1 MEMRVK
7 ARVARRTGAL
17 SAAVVTTLAVGLGQS
32 AVPAANAAPHND
44 KTSQPTSSA
53 NSATRATSGSAVR
66 DKGFY
71 DARSGGTTAAKNH
84 LYTKAGIASS
94 RAATDKLR
102 ESLGKQAVVE
112 MDGLT
117 GTARQVA
124 RLNGFLTGKSS
135 APATKVAM
143 GFVRS
148 HLPALGLR
156 SADLKTFRLSNHWV
170 DVAGIHHISW
180 TQRVGGVQVFG
191 NGLKA
196 NVTRDGR
203 LLSLG
208 GSPVA
213 RLRISTASVAKVGT
227 PVRSRAAAIA
237 AARRDVGEKTLKAGS
252 ADYAR
257 RVLFATPAGLRR
269 AWEAVTMSAFRPMQ
283 TVVDARD
290 GRVLYR
296 RDLSSDAYGSSPAHV
311 TAPWMARAAARQAA
325 AGGAAAKAAAKG
337 KGSTGLAFEYFPGH
351 KPGGVAQPVNYTKR
365 GWLSGKAK
373 ILYGNNSHTFSDV
386 NDDNKPNPSEEVPAK
401 SPHKWNYRLKPF
413 HLTAHGFD
421 AFCDNPWPCSWNP
434 NKPFSWRVNREQNAA
449 QVFFFVNNWHDHL
462 KAAPIGFT
470 EAAGNF
476 QRKNYSGNGVGH
488 DAVMTNTDDGANTD
502 HGLPDGNHVDNANMS
517 TPPDGHAPRMQMY
530 LQHVPGTRYPG
541 GDPFSPTNVGD
552 EADTVYHEYTHG
564 LSNRLV
570 VDADGNSTL
579 GGVQAGSMG
588 EAWSD
593 WYAMDYLV
601 AKKLEK
607 DAPNVIDLYIFQY
620 DGEGVFFDRTEP
632 MDCKVG
638 VSKPRCTGGT
648 TGRTEGYTYGDYGNV
663 IGFPEVHSD
672 GEIWAQTLWD
682 LRQKIGSKTSESL
695 VTRAMSIAA
704 DNPSFLDMR
713 NAILLADMATT
724 GGDRQHAIWKVFANR
739 GMGYFAGSLG
749 GDDTAPGA
757 DFSMPPTGNDTGR
770 ITGTITDSQT
780 GDPIEGAVVTV
791 AFQGSP
797 FVTNPSDTT
806 GVSGTFN
813 IGPIPRGTY
822 PKVTFSAPGYDTVTR
837 AVTLDQQNVASDAA
851 LDRDWAS
858 SAGGAELIDFTGPD
872 FGQFCGPVA
881 MIDQSS
887 AFGWSTTS
895 DLVDGQVGPDTPKQI
910 TVQLPNPVDI
920 SSITLLPMANCG
932 DGQSASTGSYHIE
945 VSTDGTTYNTVA
957 SDDLTFD
964 EVTQLQTPTLTGS
977 TDGIEFVRFWIDAP
991 LVMVDTDTYGANP
1004 CPGGGFSGCDFED
1017 AVEIEVYGT
1026 ASP

>member
-1 MEMRVK
+1 MRVK

-17 SAAVVTTLAVGLGQS
+17 SVAVVTTLAVGLGQS
-32 AVPAANAAPHND
+32 AVPAANAAPHGD
-44 KTSQPTSSA
+44 KTSPSSPGA
-53 NSATRATSGSAVR
+53 KAAAAAP

-71 DARSGGTTAAKNH
+71 DARSGGSAAATNH
-84 LYTKAGIASS
+84 LYTKAGLASS
-94 RAATDKLR
+94 RAATNKLR
-102 ESLGKQAVVE
+102 ATLGRQAVVE

-124 RLNGFLTGKSS
+124 RLNGFLTGKSG
-135 APATKVAM
+135 APAAKVAI
-143 GFVRS
+143 GYVKA
-148 HLPALGLR
+148 HLAALGLR
-156 SADLKTFRLSNHWV
+156 SADLRTFHLRDHWV
-170 DVAGIHHISW
+170 DVAGIRHLSW
-180 TQRVGGVQVFG
+180 TQRVNGVHVFG

-203 LLSLG
+203 LLNLG
-208 GSPVA
+208 GSPIA
-213 RLRISTASVAKVGT
+213 RLHVSTTAAAKMGA
-227 PVRSRAAAIA
+227 PVRNKAAAIA
-237 AARRDVGEKTLKAGS
+237 AARRDVGEASLKAGP

-257 RVLFATPAGLRR
+257 RVLFASPGGLRP
-269 AWEAVTMSAFRPMQ
+269 AWEAVTMSALRPMQ
-283 TVVDARD
+283 TVVAARD

-296 RDLSSDAYGSSPAHV
+296 RDLSSDVFGPSPAHV
-311 TAPWMARAAARQAA
+311 TAPWMARAAASQAA
-325 AGGAAAKAAAKG
+325 LGATAKAAAKAS
-337 KGSTGLAFEYFPGH
+337 GSTGVAFEYFPGH
-351 KPGGVAQPVNYTKR
+351 HPGGVAQKVNYTKR

-373 ILYGNNSHTFSDV
+373 VLSGNNAHAYSDV
-386 NDDNKPNPSEEVPAK
+386 NADNKPNPSEEVHAK
-401 SPHKWNYRLKPF
+401 SPHNWNYRLKPF

-434 NKPFSWRVNREQNAA
+434 NKPFSWKVNRAQDAA

-476 QRKNYSGNGVGH
+476 QRQNFTANGTGH
-488 DAVMTNTDDGANTD
+488 DAVQTNTDDGANTD
-502 HGLPDGNHVDNANMS
+502 NGLPDSGHIDNANMS

-530 LQHVPGTRYPG
+530 LQHQPGTRYPG

-601 AKKLEK
+601 AQKLEK
-607 DAPNVIDLYIFQY
+607 DVAGVIDVIMFQY
-620 DGEGVFFDRTEP
+620 DGDGIFLDRTEP

-638 VSKPRCTGGT
+638 VSKPRCTGGA
-648 TGRTEGYTYGDYGNV
+648 TGRTDGYTYADYGNV
-663 IGFPEVHSD
+663 IGFPEVHAD

-682 LRQKIGSKTSESL
+682 LRHKLGSKTAESL

-704 DNPSFLDMR
+704 NNPSFLDMR
-713 NAILLADMATT
+713 NAILLADLATT
-724 GGDRQHAIWKVFANR
+724 GGANQDAIWKVFAHR

-749 GDDTAPGA
+749 GDDTSPGA
-757 DFSMPPTGNDTGR
+757 DSSLPPTGNLTGR
-770 ITGTITDSQT
+770 ISGTVTDSQT

-791 AFQGSP
+791 AFEGSP

-806 GVSGTFN
+806 GAGGN
-813 IGPIPRGTY
+813 YAIGPIPQGTY
-822 PKVTFSAPGYDTVTR
+822 PKVVISAPGYDSVVESVNVDGQ
-837 AVTLDQQNVASDAA
+837 VTLDEA

-858 SAGGAELIDFTGPD
+858 SGGGASISDFTGPD
-872 FGQFCGPVA
+872 YGQFCGPVA
-881 MIDQSS
+881 MIDQSA

-895 DLVDGQVGPDTPKQI
+895 DLLNNQIGPDTPKQI
-910 TVQLPNPVDI
+910 TIQLPVPVDI
-920 SSITLLPMANCG
+920 SAITVLPTANCG
-932 DGQSASTGSYHIE
+932 DGTSASAGSYHVE
-945 VSTDGTTYNTVA
+945 VSTDGNTFNTVA

-964 EVTQLQTPTLTGS
+964 EVGDVQTPPLSGS
-977 TDGIEFVRFWIDAP
+977 TDGIQYVRYWIDAP
-991 LVMVDTDTYGANP
+991 LVLVDTATYGANP
-1004 CPGGGFSGCDFED
+1004 CPGAFSGCDFED
-1017 AVEIEVYGT
+1017 SVEVEVYGVP
-1026 ASP
+1026 SP